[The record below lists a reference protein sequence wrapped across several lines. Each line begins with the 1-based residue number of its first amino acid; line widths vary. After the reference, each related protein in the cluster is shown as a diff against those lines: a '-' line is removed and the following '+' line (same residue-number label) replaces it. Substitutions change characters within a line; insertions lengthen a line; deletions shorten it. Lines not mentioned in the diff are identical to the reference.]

1 MFARPPPSYL
11 KEMTVWKV
19 PKAVGDVK
27 NSGPG
32 LCVELSKPELFSP
45 SPFGRK
51 VKRWTLERDDDG
63 RDWEPFWTSILI
75 LVAVSVV
82 TDIA

>member
-1 MFARPPPSYL
+1 
-11 KEMTVWKV
+11 MTVWKV

-45 SPFGRK
+45 SPFGQK

-63 RDWEPFWTSILI
+63 RDWEPFLGQH
-75 LVAVSVV
+75 
-82 TDIA
+82 TDPRCRFGRYRHRVIIHR